1 MSFRGGL
8 AGRVRKGGDAGGVET
23 CAFKSSQSPVRALD
37 NWPIGARGLAAGG
50 EEPARVHPVAYA
62 EAELPDLAAYIRFII
77 SKRRLVCQ
85 IRRDVCGIRTPALRA
100 EARAR

>member
-62 EAELPDLAAYIRFII
+62 EAELPDLAAYLFRNEGWFAKFVATCVG
-77 SKRRLVCQ
+77 SERRH
-85 IRRDVCGIRTPALRA
+85 
-100 EARAR
+100 